1 MWVSN
6 FTIKSTLNLVIAR
19 INFFKKFTKLIIML
33 TIYFNSWLKKIHCI
47 HIEEYFY

>member
-6 FTIKSTLNLVIAR
+6 FTIKSTLNLVIAER

-33 TIYFNSWLKKIHCI
+33 Y
-47 HIEEYFY
+47 